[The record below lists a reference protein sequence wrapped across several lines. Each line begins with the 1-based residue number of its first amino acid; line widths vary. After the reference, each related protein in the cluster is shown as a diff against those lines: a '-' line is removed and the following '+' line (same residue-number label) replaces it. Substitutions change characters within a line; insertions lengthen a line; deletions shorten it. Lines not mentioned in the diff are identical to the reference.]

1 MAGIIAALATAAVA
15 LFFTPLFFNL
25 PEAALG
31 AIVIVAVSGMFKP
44 QEFRRLYWLRRQEF
58 WLALITFLAV
68 LTFEEVLVG
77 LLIGVLFSL
86 LALIARASSPKMS
99 ILGRLPGTIAYRS
112 TTYYPD
118 AIQKPGLLIVRA
130 DEGIFFA
137 NAASLRNALRSQITA
152 SDPPIRATIF
162 DMGMTDELDVPST
175 EMLAT
180 VHEELEEMKIQLKIA
195 VLHQPVRDMLEAT
208 GLLEQIGPE
217 NIYPTVLEAAL
228 AFTAE
233 HLEDLDPDDIDT
245 VIHRINTL
253 SETLTFVFEDASEEQ
268 QAKLDVVIDQLEDI
282 RIHIE
287 PNKAEEEHIHEVIQE
302 EHEEE

>member
-1 MAGIIAALATAAVA
+1 
-15 LFFTPLFFNL
+15 
-25 PEAALG
+25 
-31 AIVIVAVSGMFKP
+31 
-44 QEFRRLYWLRRQEF
+44 
-58 WLALITFLAV
+58 
-68 LTFEEVLVG
+68 
-77 LLIGVLFSL
+77 
-86 LALIARASSPKMS
+86 
-99 ILGRLPGTIAYRS
+99 
-112 TTYYPD
+112 
-118 AIQKPGLLIVRA
+118 
-130 DEGIFFA
+130 
-137 NAASLRNALRSQITA
+137 
-152 SDPPIRATIF
+152 
-162 DMGMTDELDVPST
+162 
-175 EMLAT
+175 
-180 VHEELEEMKIQLKIA
+180 
-195 VLHQPVRDMLEAT
+195 MLEAT